1 MDDMTSKRSSP
12 STRSPRDPSAAA
24 PRIHALAVVEP
35 GARIGPRTRVW
46 AFAHVLPGAVVG
58 ADGNLCDHTFV
69 EGAVR
74 IGDRVTV
81 KCGVYLWDG
90 VVLEDDVFVGPCAAF
105 TNDKFPRSRQR
116 PARYLET
123 VVGQGASIG
132 ANATL
137 LPGVRIGKHALVGA
151 GAVVTRDVPAYAI
164 VKGNPARIAGYVDAA
179 APAAR
184 PAVAA
189 RRKSAGSATGARLL
203 DVPNFSDMRGDL
215 GVLECGPALPF
226 AVKRLFY
233 VYNVPGSEV
242 RGAHAHKRCHQ
253 FLVAVAGS
261 LHVVADDGATREE
274 FVLDSPRRGLYL
286 PAGVW
291 GTQYRYAPG
300 TVCLVLAS
308 RPYEAADYVRDYDD
322 YLRWRRYGK

>member
-1 MDDMTSKRSSP
+1 M
-12 STRSPRDPSAAA
+12 
-24 PRIHALAVVEP
+24 
-35 GARIGPRTRVW
+35 
-46 AFAHVLPGAVVG
+46 LPGAVVG
-58 ADGNLCDHTFV
+58 ADCNLCDHTFV

-90 VVLEDDVFVGPCAAF
+90 VTLEDDVFVGPCAAF
-105 TNDKFPRSRQR
+105 TNDKFPRSRRR
-116 PARYLET
+116 PARYLQT

-137 LPGVRIGKHALVGA
+137 LPGVRIGKQAMVGA
-151 GAVVTRDVPAYAI
+151 GAVVTRDVPAYA
-164 VKGNPARIAGYVDAA
+164 VVRGNPARIAGYVDAA
-179 APAAR
+179 APVDR
-184 PAVAA
+184 AVATV
-189 RRKSAGSATGARLL
+189 RRKGAASATGARLL

-261 LHVVADDGATREE
+261 LHLVADNGAAREE
-274 FVLDSPRRGLYL
+274 FVLDSPKQGLYL

-308 RPYEAADYVRDYDD
+308 QPYDAADYVRDYDD
-322 YLRWRRYGK
+322 YLRWRRRRK

>member
-1 MDDMTSKRSSP
+1 MDAMTSKR
-12 STRSPRDPSAAA
+12 AARPEEPTKVPA
-24 PRIHALAVVEP
+24 AEPRIHSLAVVEP

-58 ADGNLCDHTFV
+58 ADCNLCDHTFV

-90 VVLEDDVFVGPCAAF
+90 VTLEDDVFVGPCAVF
-105 TNDKFPRSRQR
+105 TNDKFPRSRRR
-116 PARYLET
+116 PARYLQT

-137 LPGVRIGKHALVGA
+137 LPGVRIGKQAMVGA
-151 GAVVTRDVPAYAI
+151 GAVVTRDVPAYA
-164 VKGNPARIAGYVDAA
+164 VVRGNPARIAGYVDAA
-179 APAAR
+179 APVDR
-184 PAVAA
+184 AVATVRWKGA
-189 RRKSAGSATGARLL
+189 ASATGARLL

-261 LHVVADDGATREE
+261 LHLVADNGAAREE
-274 FVLDSPRRGLYL
+274 FVLDSPKQGLYL

-308 RPYEAADYVRDYDD
+308 QPYDAADYVRDYDD
-322 YLRWRRYGK
+322 YLRWRRRRK

>member
-1 MDDMTSKRSSP
+1 MDAMTSKR
-12 STRSPRDPSAAA
+12 AARPEEPTKVPA
-24 PRIHALAVVEP
+24 AEPRIHSLAVVEP

-58 ADGNLCDHTFV
+58 ADCNLCDLSFV
-69 EGAVR
+69 VGAVR

-90 VVLEDDVFVGPCAAF
+90 VTLEDDVFVGPCAAF
-105 TNDKFPRSRQR
+105 TNDKFPRSRRR
-116 PARYLET
+116 PARYLQT

-137 LPGVRIGKHALVGA
+137 LPGVRIGKQAMVGA
-151 GAVVTRDVPAYAI
+151 GAVVTRDVPAYA
-164 VKGNPARIAGYVDAA
+164 VVRGNPARIAGYVDAA
-179 APAAR
+179 APVDR
-184 PAVAA
+184 AVATV
-189 RRKSAGSATGARLL
+189 RRKGAASATGARLL

-261 LHVVADDGATREE
+261 LHLVADNGAAREE
-274 FVLDSPRRGLYL
+274 FVLDSPKQGLYL

-308 RPYEAADYVRDYDD
+308 QPYDAADYVRDYDD
-322 YLRWRRYGK
+322 YLRWRRRRK

>member
-1 MDDMTSKRSSP
+1 MNAMTSKRSARAEKP
-12 STRSPRDPSAAA
+12 TKVPAAA
-24 PRIHALAVVEP
+24 SRIHPLAVVES

-90 VVLEDDVFVGPCAAF
+90 VTLEDDVFVGPCVAF

-116 PARYLET
+116 PARSLQT

-132 ANATL
+132 ANATI
-137 LPGVRIGKHALVGA
+137 LPGVRIGKQAMVGA
-151 GAVVTRDVPAYAI
+151 GAVVTRDVPAYAV
-164 VKGNPARIAGYVDAA
+164 VKGNPARIAGYVAAA
-179 APAAR
+179 APAQR
-184 PAVAA
+184 PATTA
-189 RRKSAGSATGARLL
+189 RRKGAASATGARLL
-203 DVPNFSDMRGDL
+203 DIPNFSDMRGDL

-242 RGAHAHKRCHQ
+242 RGAHAHKTCHQ
-253 FLVAVAGS
+253 LLVAVAGS
-261 LHVVADDGATREE
+261 LRVVADDGAAREE
-274 FVLDSPRRGLYL
+274 FLLDSPRRGLFL

-308 RPYEAADYVRDYDD
+308 QAYDAADYLRDYDD
-322 YLRWRRYGK
+322 YLRWRRRRK